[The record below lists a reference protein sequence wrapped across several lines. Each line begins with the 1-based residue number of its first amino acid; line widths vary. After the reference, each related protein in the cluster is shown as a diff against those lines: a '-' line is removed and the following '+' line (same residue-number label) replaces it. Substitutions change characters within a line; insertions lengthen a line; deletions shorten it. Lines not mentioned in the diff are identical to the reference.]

1 VLDGAVE
8 RSGDRFAVSFVPD
21 VVDIDS
27 FIPGAD
33 AEAGLRSPFWSLK
46 SMARVWNITGTVADD
61 PSIETVVW
69 VP

>member
-8 RSGDRFAVSFVPD
+8 RNGDRFAVSFVPD

-33 AEAGLRSPFWSLK
+33 AGCRVEIAVLVLET
-46 SMARVWNITGTVADD
+46 MARVWNITGTVADD